1 MPKPIKNILF
11 SKLAI
16 GDPSQPFDGMAAGDF
31 VDMYG
36 RPVHIAAED
45 LPAYVANTQ
54 RNIEATRTEGG
65 EVIGLPID
73 CLNHNHAEAAG
84 WIVDVQLAAD
94 RDVVLFTP
102 RWNELGRSLIEG
114 DVMRFFSAEFYTNSK
129 IITGGSLT
137 NWPATRTKEQK
148 ILLKP
153 ITLSQSLSS
162 IEVEE
167 SLNERVGRIAGAFQ
181 EFTGSWYVY
190 AVQVYEDYLICMDE
204 DEGKTYKVSF
214 EETEEGLTFT
224 ERGSWIEVK
233 QTYIEMALSKLGNAI
248 ESLKRVFSGHVP
260 SDTEYQ
266 EGNNPASDTFLL
278 EADEMTDISKLTPE
292 QRSALLAQLTS
303 GSDLPAELA
312 AVIDQRANER
322 VSVLLAAE
330 QRKIDTAQMAGR
342 LVGGTAES
350 PRGLPVEKDQLTKF
364 LLSLSPE
371 QAEQAMSIFKT
382 IQEKGVLEFNE
393 VGHGR
398 EVTGALELPA
408 EVAAKLDAGVF
419 TLADLSSPIL
429 ALGDLKQYNLSKWQG
444 KDK

>member
-1 MPKPIKNILF
+1 MPKPIKNIFF
-11 SKLAI
+11 SKLAV
-16 GDPSQPFDGMAAGDF
+16 GDPSQPFDGFAPGDF
-31 VDMYG
+31 VGMTG
-36 RPVHIAAED
+36 PVHVPKED
-45 LPAYVANTQ
+45 LAAYVLNTKA
-54 RNIEATRTEGG
+54 NIEATRDESGN
-65 EVIGLPID
+65 VIGLPID

-84 WIVDVQLAAD
+84 WIIDVNLAAD
-94 RDVVLFTP
+94 RDVILFTP

-114 DVMRFFSAEFYTNSK
+114 DVLRFFSAEFYTNPK
-129 IITGGSLT
+129 VITGGSLT
-137 NWPATRTKEQK
+137 NWPATRTRDQK

-153 ITLSQSLSS
+153 IALSQSLSS
-162 IEVEE
+162 IEVDE
-167 SLNERVGRIAGAFQ
+167 SLNEKVGRIASAFR

-233 QTYIEMALSKLGNAI
+233 QTYIEMALNKVGQALEA
-248 ESLKRVFSGHVP
+248 LKRVFSGKAP

-266 EGNNPASDTFLL
+266 EGETGTDPLLL
-278 EADEMTDISKLTPE
+278 EVDEMTDISKLTPE

-312 AVIDQRANER
+312 AVIDTRANER
-322 VSVLLAAE
+322 VTALLAAE
-330 QRKIDTAQMAGR
+330 QRKLGIVQLAGR

-371 QAEQAMSIFKT
+371 QAEQAMSIFT
-382 IQEKGVLEFNE
+382 AIQEKGVLEFNE

-398 EVTGALELPA
+398 EVTGVLELPA
-408 EVAAKLDAGVF
+408 EVASKLDAGVF
-419 TLADLSSPIL
+419 TLADLSNPIL
-429 ALGDLKQYNLSKWQG
+429 ALGDLAQYNLSKWQG
-444 KDK
+444 KET